1 VSNEFFS
8 LIHGSEVHLAP
19 NKKIIPAKEFET
31 LLNAKD
37 VLKKVQEDAHE
48 YREEVMKECE
58 ALKEQAQKEG
68 YEAGFQEWA
77 EYILAFQNKTDSIR
91 QEYVKMLAP
100 VTLKATQKIVG
111 KAFELSN
118 DLIYKIVENALKP
131 VLQHKR
137 ITIYVNKDDV
147 QFLEEHRED
156 LKSLFES
163 IEILSIRERDDVT
176 KGGCVIETE
185 GGIINA
191 RLENQWAVL
200 EKAFEKLFEDVTSN
214 ESTEKAS
221 PAEKKQP
228 AEQVVEKPSENQQE
242 SVQETQ

>member
-1 VSNEFFS
+1 MSNEFFS
-8 LIHGSEVHLAP
+8 LIHGDKVHLAP
-19 NKKIIPAKEFET
+19 NKKVIPAEELQT
-31 LLNAKD
+31 LLEAKG
-37 VLKKVQEDAHE
+37 VLEKVKEDAVT
-48 YREEVMKECE
+48 YREEVAKECE
-58 ALKEQAQKEG
+58 TLKEQAQKEG

-77 EYILAFQNKTDSIR
+77 EHILTFQKQIDSIR
-91 QEYVKMLAP
+91 HEYVKMLAP

-111 KAFELSN
+111 KAFEISD

-131 VLQHKR
+131 VLQHKQ
-137 ITIYVNKDDV
+137 ITIYVNRDDV

-156 LKSLFES
+156 IKSIFES
-163 IEILSIRERDDVT
+163 IEVLSIRERDDVT

-200 EKAFEKLFEDVTSN
+200 EKAFEKLFED
-214 ESTEKAS
+214 A
-221 PAEKKQP
+221 AEKP
-228 AEQVVEKPSENQQE
+228 TVEDSPSREEAEKEPSEEEPSEEQQE